1 MVTIDIEDN
10 SIKMM
15 LVRGRQVEKAASIPL
30 DPGLVHDGVI
40 IDPATVGR
48 RLGELMAAH
57 GINEKRVMV
66 SLSGIHSIYRVVN
79 VPKLP
84 KNLMDEAARR
94 EMERVMPVPLNE
106 LYTSYQSISMS
117 DIETVIC
124 LVGLPR
130 NTVEAM
136 LETLRQAG
144 LQPEAMD
151 VRPLALVRVADERD
165 AIIINAQSAG
175 FDIAVMVG
183 GITELLRSLPYP
195 ADADSAD
202 EKVDEVKEE
211 LERTVAFYNSSHKGS
226 EINTTVATFVSG
238 ELGEML
244 AGTLE
249 YRVKPL
255 PQLLSYPDG
264 LNASE
269 YAANIGMA
277 LRQIHTDFSPARVN
291 LNVTPEIYLPK
302 PFPTIQLASWAFILL
317 AVATLLIFGIST
329 LQTYRET
336 LALET
341 QVYNAQNEIDVR
353 QGTAALIT
361 QFQTQIDATQKAGNT
376 FKQPLDSAKAQ
387 RARVNNN
394 LSKVTSLLPGIIDL
408 KSIVYGQGITITG
421 TAPDD
426 TTVVDYVRA
435 LTNSGQF
442 SQVLISNMQE
452 IQFNQWQFTLTLK

>member
-1 MVTIDIEDN
+1 MLTLDIEDI
-10 SIKMM
+10 SIKLMV
-15 LVRGRQVEKAASIPL
+15 VRGRQVETAASMPL
-30 DPGLVHDGVI
+30 EPGLVHDGFI
-40 IDPATVGR
+40 IDPAAVGR

-57 GINEKRVMV
+57 GITEKRVMV

-117 DIETVIC
+117 DIETIIC

-151 VRPLALVRVADERD
+151 VKPLALARVADERD
-165 AIIINAQSAG
+165 AIMINAQSTG

-183 GITELLRSLPYP
+183 GIPELLRSLPFP

-202 EKVDEVKEE
+202 EKVAEVKEE
-211 LERTVAFYNSSHKGS
+211 LERTVAFYNSSHKGT
-226 EINTTVATFVSG
+226 EITTKMATFVSG

-244 AGTLE
+244 AGMLE

-269 YAANIGMA
+269 YATNIGLA
-277 LRQIHTDFSPARVN
+277 LRQIQTDFSPARVN
-291 LNVTPEIYLPK
+291 LNVMPEIYLPK
-302 PFPTIQLASWAFILL
+302 PFPTIQLASWAFIALAIIVLL
-317 AVATLLIFGIST
+317 LFGITTMQSYKGT
-329 LQTYRET
+329 IGLMTQISSIQ
-336 LALET
+336 T
-341 QVYNAQNEIDVR
+341 QVETK
-353 QGTAALIT
+353 QGMQSAAKQL
-361 QFQTQIDATQKAGNT
+361 QTQIDEAQKAGNI
-376 FKQPLDSAKAQ
+376 FKQPLDSAKTQ
-387 RARVNNN
+387 RAGVNND
-394 LSKVTSLLPGIIDL
+394 LSKVTSLLPGIVTL
-408 KSIVYGQGITITG
+408 KSISYGHGITITG

-442 SQVLISNMQE
+442 SSVLITNMQE
-452 IQFNQWQFTLTLK
+452 LQFNQWTFTLTLK